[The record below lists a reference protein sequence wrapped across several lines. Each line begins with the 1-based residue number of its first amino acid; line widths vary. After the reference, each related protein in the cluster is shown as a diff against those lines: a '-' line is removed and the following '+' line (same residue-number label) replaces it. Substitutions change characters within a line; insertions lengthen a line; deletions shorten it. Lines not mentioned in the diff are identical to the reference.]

1 MSTEQLLRNAD
12 VAMYTAK
19 ASDAGRVAMY
29 EAETHEAARR
39 RRQLGLDLDDALSR
53 HEIEVHFQ
61 PVVSL
66 ADGSITAL
74 ESLVRW
80 SHPVHGMMTPSE
92 FLPIADSRQT
102 GAIGRR
108 VLREACRHAAL
119 WQEAVRPHRP
129 IGVWVNLSATDLASE
144 SLVRD
149 VVESLDSSQ
158 LSPALLTLEITEHS
172 VIMGEEAA
180 IERMRTLRDLGV
192 RVAIDDFGTGYSS
205 LSRLGDFPLDML
217 KIPKPF
223 VDKLVDDAADQS
235 LVDAILRLAG
245 SLGLDTV
252 AEGVES
258 EAQAEILLELG
269 CPLSQGFL
277 YAPALAGDF
286 VGRLLG
292 SGMKLPAEHG
302 FRTMSPA
309 RSASA

>member
-1 MSTEQLLRNAD
+1 
-12 VAMYTAK
+12 
-19 ASDAGRVAMY
+19 
-29 EAETHEAARR
+29 
-39 RRQLGLDLDDALSR
+39 
-53 HEIEVHFQ
+53 
-61 PVVSL
+61 
-66 ADGSITAL
+66 
-74 ESLVRW
+74 
-80 SHPVHGMMTPSE
+80 MMTPSE

-149 VVESLDSSQ
+149 VVESLDGSQ